1 MDTPQS
7 NTIMPSR
14 RYVAAADVD
23 ELIKESMCRVK
34 GIEYVPPISLKKKP
48 TPKKPTPVT
57 ESELTLTVD
66 EEPTYVAA
74 GGNIWNPFVSNDN
87 YDDDKGNMP
96 EWLMFLLVVGGMF
109 GLLLITAIGSV
120 I

>member
-7 NTIMPSR
+7 NTSMPSR
-14 RYVAAADVD
+14 RYVTSADVD

-48 TPKKPTPVT
+48 IPRNTVSALET
-57 ESELTLTVD
+57 ELDLTVN
-66 EEPTYVAA
+66 EEPGYVAA
-74 GGNIWNPFVSNDN
+74 GGKIWNPFAPTND
-87 YDDDKGNMP
+87 YDNNKGNMP
-96 EWLMFLLVVGGMF
+96 DGLIVFLTIGGMMSM
-109 GLLLITAIGSV
+109 LLIVAIGTV

>member
-1 MDTPQS
+1 MDTPTP
-7 NTIMPSR
+7 NTTMPSR
-14 RYVAAADVD
+14 RYVTAADVD

-48 TPKKPTPVT
+48 APKNTTLVL
-57 ESELTLTVD
+57 ESELALAVD
-66 EEPTYVAA
+66 EGPTYVAA

-87 YDDDKGNMP
+87 YDDNKGNMP
-96 EWLMFLLVVGGMF
+96 DWLMFLLVVGGMF